1 MSDLI
6 AICKNGNA
14 QLSDNFVESEFYS
27 KSEDAPNC
35 HTISSKLI
43 QAVQLVRTV
52 YGMPIC
58 ITSTYRTALGNTLV
72 GSSPTSR
79 HRTPEAAV
87 DFKACNEAQNDE
99 LIGQL
104 YAEFREQG
112 EVYQTLRSL
121 GVNGF
126 GFYDGFIHF
135 DVRPDFAYWDETSGK
150 FGDTDLD
157 GKKKKLSSEV
167 LFAIRWRG
175 WIERLSERISD
186 IDSKPN
192 CVDNCR
198 CGAKKKKVKNERN

>member
-6 AICKNGNA
+6 PICKNGNA

-79 HRTPEAAV
+79 HRTSEAAV

-121 GVNGF
+121 
-126 GFYDGFIHF
+126 
-135 DVRPDFAYWDETSGK
+135 
-150 FGDTDLD
+150 
-157 GKKKKLSSEV
+157 
-167 LFAIRWRG
+167 
-175 WIERLSERISD
+175 
-186 IDSKPN
+186 
-192 CVDNCR
+192 
-198 CGAKKKKVKNERN
+198 

>member
-6 AICKNGNA
+6 PICKNGNA

-27 KSEDAPNC
+27 KSEDAPDC

-58 ITSTYRTALGNTLV
+58 ITSTYRTALGNMLV

-121 GVNGF
+121 GINGF

-150 FGDTDLD
+150 FGDIDLD
-157 GKKKKLSSEV
+157 GKKKNFLARFFSQLGGEDGLKDYRNELLILIVSLIV
-167 LFAIRWRG
+167 LIIVGVVQRKR
-175 WIERLSERISD
+175 
-186 IDSKPN
+186 K
-192 CVDNCR
+192 
-198 CGAKKKKVKNERN
+198 

>member
-157 GKKKKLSSEV
+157 GKKKNFLARFFSQLGGEDGLKDYRNEFLILTVSLIV
-167 LFAIRWRG
+167 LIIVGVVQRKR
-175 WIERLSERISD
+175 
-186 IDSKPN
+186 K
-192 CVDNCR
+192 
-198 CGAKKKKVKNERN
+198 

>member
-6 AICKNGNA
+6 PICKNGNA

-58 ITSTYRTALGNTLV
+58 ITSTYRTALGNMLV

-121 GVNGF
+121 G
-126 GFYDGFIHF
+126 
-135 DVRPDFAYWDETSGK
+135 
-150 FGDTDLD
+150 
-157 GKKKKLSSEV
+157 KKKNFLARFFSQLGGEDGLKDYRNELLILIVSLIV
-167 LFAIRWRG
+167 LIIVGVVQRKR
-175 WIERLSERISD
+175 
-186 IDSKPN
+186 K
-192 CVDNCR
+192 
-198 CGAKKKKVKNERN
+198 